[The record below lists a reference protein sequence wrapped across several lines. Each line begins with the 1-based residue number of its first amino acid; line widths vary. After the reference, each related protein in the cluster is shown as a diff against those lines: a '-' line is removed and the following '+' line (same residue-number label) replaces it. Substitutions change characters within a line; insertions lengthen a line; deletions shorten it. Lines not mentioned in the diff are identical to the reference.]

1 MTSAFAAGGQDEILH
16 RMHHRI
22 SQESTEKEALKMDSA
37 QLRRI
42 AELHIRQL
50 TNLSGAPW

>member
-1 MTSAFAAGGQDEILH
+1 MAATASGGGQDEILH

-22 SQESTEKEALKMDSA
+22 SQESTEKEGLKMDIA

-42 AELHIRQL
+42 VELHIRQL
-50 TNLSGAPW
+50 SNLSGANW